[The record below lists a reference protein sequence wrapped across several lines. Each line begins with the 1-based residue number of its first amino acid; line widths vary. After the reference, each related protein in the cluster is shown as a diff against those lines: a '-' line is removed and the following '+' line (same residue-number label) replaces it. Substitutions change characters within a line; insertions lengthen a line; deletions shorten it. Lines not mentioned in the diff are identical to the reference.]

1 MDGEQLWDIIEG
13 MKANGLL
20 EYSHLVTGVCK
31 HAPLHSH
38 VNLMYQICPT
48 YRSSDALGSRG
59 VQSQYRG
66 WLASFCMAIH
76 ILSWI

>member
-31 HAPLHSH
+31 HASLHSH
-38 VNLMYQICPT
+38 EFHVLDLPHREVI
-48 YRSSDALGSRG
+48 
-59 VQSQYRG
+59 
-66 WLASFCMAIH
+66 
-76 ILSWI
+76 